1 MDNFFIVFSSILPS
15 KTAWIWD
22 NMAFKINFILLST
35 IIIWIVFGD
44 LYPL

>member
-1 MDNFFIVFSSILPS
+1 MGNFFIVFSSIIPN
-15 KTAWIWD
+15 KTTWIWD
-22 NMAFKINFILLST
+22 NMIFKSNFILLSK